1 MIASALD
8 AFNVSIYLAF
18 DNKENKKNQRN
29 SLVFLKNYI
38 S

>member
-18 DNKENKKNQRN
+18 DNKENKKTREI
-29 SLVFLKNYI
+29 LWFF
-38 S
+38 